1 MNMDSYFTLVC
12 IDRSLTKLE
21 IREPRL
27 ISDVIEQRCLGT
39 NEWETEQSRCSLMD
53 YCFIVQL

>member
-12 IDRSLTKLE
+12 IDKSLTKLE

-27 ISDVIEQRCLGT
+27 ISDVIERRCLGS
-39 NEWETEQSRCSLMD
+39 NERETL
-53 YCFIVQL
+53 CFISVSATLT